1 MKIGYRKDGIIVG
14 DAFLSLSDIIEECN
28 NIKLKED
35 KLVLLEIGWD
45 GRGGSAFEKRALP
58 LKNALRVKEILLGK
72 EVYFGEIWGKH
83 SEVYGEM
90 TEDTFEI
97 VKDKK
102 KIKDFLKECPS
113 GVEYDHSFIY
123 SFIERAEEKLE
134 YEKEDLDEND
144 ITQEGI
150 DELYGLLNY

>member
-1 MKIGYRKDGIIVG
+1 MKIEYRKDGIIVG

-28 NIKLKED
+28 NIKIKED
-35 KLVLLEIGWD
+35 KLVLLEMGWD
-45 GRGGSAFEKRALP
+45 GRGGSVSEKRILP
-58 LKNALRVKEILLGK
+58 LKNALRVKEILLDK

-102 KIKDFLKECPS
+102 KIKDFLKDYPS
-113 GVEYDHSFIY
+113 GVEYDYSFIY
-123 SFIERAEEKLE
+123 SFIERAEEKLD